1 MHGRTS
7 PFVIVLTDAERREL
21 ERIVRCPTAPA
32 ALVQRARIVLKFAAG
47 ETIAAMSRQFEMPRC
62 NVRRWVKR
70 FGLQRLKG
78 LHDLPR
84 TGRPPV
90 FSPGGGAARRQDRMR
105 AA

>member
-1 MHGRTS
+1 MRGRSS
-7 PFVIVLTDAERREL
+7 PFVITLTDAERREL
-21 ERIVRCPTAPA
+21 ERLVRCSTAPA
-32 ALVQRARIVLKFAAG
+32 ALVLRARIVLKFAVG

-70 FGLQRLKG
+70 FGIHRIEG

-84 TGRPPV
+84 TGRPPA
-90 FSPGGGAARRQDRMR
+90 FSPGGGAARRQDRVR